1 MEEICVLNAQEKRK
15 GFKRYIYERKSI
27 PELNVILNIY
37 TVFCPKSLF
46 TGRRLKKICSKYSY
60 VYSDDLI
67 FSKYCKRK
75 EGSLLNFMPK
85 LCLKKIANANNVKLA
100 EENIGIV
107 IKNNKF
113 VNIKFLSEL
122 CKNIKYVRV
131 YGSNRE
137 TDDLIM
143 EASGICVQPGKD
155 QSEKIIIYLD
165 TDISFK
171 VSGKIITDVKLSSYK
186 GLPCDDIICEL
197 LKCENAEKLL
207 KKHKLKITGFVAT

>member
-1 MEEICVLNAQEKRK
+1 MEEICVLVAKDK
-15 GFKRYIYERKSI
+15 GKVLKRYIYERKSM
-27 PELNVILNIY
+27 PELDVALNIY

-46 TGRRLKKICSKYSY
+46 TGRRLKKICSKYRY
-60 VYSDDLI
+60 VYSDNLI

-85 LCLKKIANANNVKLA
+85 LCLKKIANANNVNLA

-131 YGSNRE
+131 YGSSRE
-137 TDDLIM
+137 TNDLIM

-155 QSEKIIIYLD
+155 QNEKIIIYLD

-171 VSGKIITDVKLSSYK
+171 VSGKIITDLRLSSYK
-186 GLPCDDIICEL
+186 DLLCDDIICDL
-197 LKCENAEKLL
+197 LKCENAEKLY
-207 KKHKLKITGFVAT
+207 KKLKLNITEFV